1 MIIIYFLLVFP
12 IWIIFQFTT
21 NYKVLIGCRNFI
33 KYSLVVVCIL
43 SLVSIAV
50 DDMIMMRAMPELP
63 KAKAVGIIARPLA
76 VLLLS
81 PLLWNIWMSIYGLNF
96 YNSSHIENLRYFVL
110 YLRSFKDDKKK
121 TGREAKLL
129 RALYTFFCPFAVGK
143 PNELKSSDI
152 SAIRLYIGDGWKN
165 DVLEMMKN
173 TQIILL
179 RVSDTPNF
187 FWEFEQCVV
196 NEHIHKSIFWVSD
209 KMAYE
214 TFCKKALDQFSL
226 QFPTIDKIADNCVVY
241 KKDNDFTV
249 APLDSKKSYSN
260 FIWSYNESRGLT
272 SSHSDYFSGRDKSL
286 FKQFFTWKRDPNMM
300 AGVQEWS
307 WTAFLLPEFYIIL
320 QRFPNRGWLYLF
332 SLIFFLPLLFF
343 RIPLMIFMGRN
354 GKKMVWLSE
363 KWESVKY
370 FEEIHKKNNI
380 KTIVFAI
387 CFIFGFISMLMI

>member
-173 TQIILL
+173 TQI
-179 RVSDTPNF
+179 
-187 FWEFEQCVV
+187 Q
-196 NEHIHKSIFWVSD
+196 
-209 KMAYE
+209 M
-214 TFCKKALDQFSL
+214 
-226 QFPTIDKIADNCVVY
+226 
-241 KKDNDFTV
+241 
-249 APLDSKKSYSN
+249 
-260 FIWSYNESRGLT
+260 
-272 SSHSDYFSGRDKSL
+272 
-286 FKQFFTWKRDPNMM
+286 
-300 AGVQEWS
+300 
-307 WTAFLLPEFYIIL
+307 
-320 QRFPNRGWLYLF
+320 
-332 SLIFFLPLLFF
+332 
-343 RIPLMIFMGRN
+343 
-354 GKKMVWLSE
+354 
-363 KWESVKY
+363 
-370 FEEIHKKNNI
+370 
-380 KTIVFAI
+380 
-387 CFIFGFISMLMI
+387 